1 MVKRF
6 LKLSEVPQADSADAL
21 ACAMCHANAYNQLQ
35 SMDALSYRMKK
46 VGSYDRQNFR
56 HSFR

>member
-6 LKLSEVPQADSADAL
+6 LKLTEVTQADSADAL

-46 VGSYDRQNFR
+46 GRLV
-56 HSFR
+56 